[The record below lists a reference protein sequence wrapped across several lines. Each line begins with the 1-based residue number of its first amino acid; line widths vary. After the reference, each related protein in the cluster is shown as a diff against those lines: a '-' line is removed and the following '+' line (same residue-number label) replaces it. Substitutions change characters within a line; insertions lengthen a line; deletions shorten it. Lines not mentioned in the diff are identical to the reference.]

1 MSLPVHRSDELDPA
15 QRGRGFGR
23 AWRKQ
28 VQRSYAGY
36 AELFAAVGA
45 SDVRGWSEQAHAE
58 TAAWA
63 PALAEEIADVAE
75 GCGLP
80 TWQVA
85 ALNARTEILAAA
97 ASNGEGECSTS
108 VVLPGAGVAPRTVQT
123 WDWHDT
129 LADGMVIWSLE
140 PRAGHRVH
148 TFTEFGVLGKIGV
161 NSAGLGV
168 HFNVLRH
175 VRDSADIGVPVHVV
189 ARRILDE
196 ASTVGEAVAI
206 AGSARLSASSLIT
219 VATFDGER
227 GEVRGLEL
235 SPAGVAGLEP
245 DGTGTFLHTNHF
257 LDVELSAGS
266 GPPKRSRAPT
276 SGTPCC
282 GSARTPFPP
291 TTRPPAPAPCTRTT
305 PTAHR
310 CAPTPTRRCRHTGA
324 GRRWRRSPSTWPPP
338 GSASTRAAP
347 AASRRR
353 AGSGRLERPSRDEES
368 AADRDTPQWIEDDIR
383 FGRAVFRANLVLDLS
398 ARPRSPGGPP

>member
-257 LDVELSAGS
+257 LDVELSAGE
-266 GPPKRSRAPT
+266 
-276 SGTPCC
+276 
-282 GSARTPFPP
+282 
-291 TTRPPAPAPCTRTT
+291 RTT
-305 PTAHR
+305 EAESSTYQRHALLRQRTHALSADDPTARARALHAHHADGAPVCAHADQALPAHR
-310 CAPTPTRRCRHTGA
+310 RGQTLATLT
-324 GRRWRRSPSTWPPP
+324 
-338 GSASTRAAP
+338 
-347 AASRRR
+347 
-353 AGSGRLERPSRDEES
+353 
-368 AADRDTPQWIEDDIR
+368 
-383 FGRAVFRANLVLDLS
+383 LDLAA
-398 ARPRSPGGPP
+398 ARLGVHEGGPCGVSAESWQWTA